1 MTTPK
6 RRSLSLYEG
15 WKTYAERPTRTR
27 PDQLRRSEL
36 NNLDQRARQ
45 DYDIRRRDWH
55 ANLLLR
61 TRQVEDIHLQLG
73 DIVDSN
79 MQDADRVKSTA
90 VIDAPPTLG
99 KSTTINAFGRAFHQ
113 EQLLRFGDF
122 IEGDDEVLHLPVCHV
137 TLTGRTTIKGLHEM
151 ILGFFA
157 HPATHGVAHYTM
169 RGRDLARAAA
179 ECLERHSTRLVIVDD
194 LHFLNMHTRDGV
206 EVANQ
211 LKWLANEYEAT
222 FLFAGVALRASG
234 LIGEGK
240 TGAAAAMAQTFRRW
254 TVLGMN
260 SFTLRTA
267 NERDEWSRMIRG
279 LGENVVLAD
288 QDPEA
293 LVNLSDYLFAR
304 STGNIGSLMDLIRR
318 GTSRA
323 IRTGAE
329 ALDRDLLDGIR
340 IDEGAE
346 RSRAELEA
354 QLARPRTGG
363 SRSGRARSE
372 KVSQKPAAA

>member
-15 WKTYAERPTRTR
+15 WKSYAERATRTR
-27 PDQLRRSEL
+27 PDQLDRDAL
-36 NNLDQRARQ
+36 NKLGDRAREE
-45 DYDIRRRDWH
+45 YDIQRRDWH

-99 KSTTINAFGRAFHQ
+99 KSTTINAFARTFHQ
-113 EQLLRFGDF
+113 EQLRRFGEWVD
-122 IEGDDEVLHLPVCHV
+122 GDDEILHLPVCHV

-211 LKWLANEYEAT
+211 LKWLANEYDAT

-254 TVLGMN
+254 TVLGMS
-260 SFTLRTA
+260 SFTLRT
-267 NERDEWSRMIRG
+267 EKGRDEWRRMIRS
-279 LGENVVLAD
+279 LGQNIVLAD
-288 QDPEA
+288 QDAEA
-293 LVNLSDYLFAR
+293 FAGLSDYLFAR

-329 ALDRDLLDGIR
+329 TLDRDLLDGIR

-354 QLARPRTGG
+354 QLAKPRTGG
-363 SRSGRARSE
+363 SRSSRARSE
-372 KVSQKPAAA
+372 KDSHEQAAA